1 MTLIHNFDKIP
12 TPEVIER
19 DENELWEE
27 WNSVNN
33 EWENRFSITS
43 PQALLE
49 ELFQITEISPLID
62 FGDQNTD

>member
-1 MTLIHNFDKIP
+1 MQPIHNFDKIP
-12 TPEVIER
+12 IPEVVER

-33 EWENRFSITS
+33 DWENKFSITS

-49 ELFQITEISPLID
+49 ELFQITEISPLVD